1 MQEQGTPRRHLIA
14 LGLTAPLAAAGTG
27 LVAAAP
33 ATARTRRVTRVGA
46 RTGHPFQDPQL
57 PFEDRVEDL
66 LGRLTRDEK
75 ISLLHQQQ
83 PAVPRLGVRSFRTGT
98 EALHG
103 LAWLGKATVFPQALG
118 LASTWNPALIK
129 RVGAA
134 VGDEAR
140 GFQQERPEGWGL
152 NLWAPVVNLL
162 RDPRWG
168 RNEEG
173 YSEDPYLTGAISVA
187 YGTGLQGEHPRY
199 LKTAPTI
206 KHYLAN
212 NTERNRTTSD
222 SVLPPRV
229 RHEYYEAA
237 FRPALTADAVT
248 GVMTSYN
255 LVNGRPATVN
265 PDLDAVVRKWA
276 DKDLLNVTDA
286 DAPNNLTGGQDY
298 YPTLA
303 EADAAALKAG
313 IDSFTSDSKEP
324 GKTVKA
330 LTTALEK
337 GLISESDI
345 DTAVRHI
352 LGIRCRL
359 GEFDPDGG
367 PYGKIS
373 KSVVD
378 SPEHRALARETARE
392 AVVLLKNAPLE
403 GDRPLL
409 PLDGKRLKKVAVV
422 GPLADTL
429 YVDWYSGS
437 LPYEVTPR
445 EGIKERLG
453 SAGKVTGGEG
463 VDRIAVKNAA
473 TGAYLTAGSG
483 ADGAVLTESGTG
495 AGATA
500 QFDVFDWGQDIVTLR
515 SAANA
520 KYVGYDGKVF
530 RNDQDQPGGWY
541 VQQQFAL
548 EKRGE
553 GTWLVRYAGY
563 DTLTDWFG
571 PKKYLKAGD
580 DGTVTLVA
588 EADATRYEV
597 ETVRDGVAEAVEAAR
612 DADVAVVVVG
622 TMPAINGREDHDR
635 TDMALAEGQAALV
648 KAVHRANP
656 RTVVVLETSYPETI
670 TWEQA
675 HIPALVWTTHAGQE
689 TGNALADVLFGDHN
703 PAGRLT
709 QTWYRSEDDLPDLL
723 EYDVIKADRT
733 YLYFRGDVLYP
744 FGHGLSYTTFRYGEP
759 QLSSRTLGPDGTVT
773 VSVRVTN
780 TGRRDGDEVVQL
792 YVRRRGSRDKQ
803 PLQQLRGFERVR
815 VKAGRSTTVRFK
827 LRAADLAHW
836 DVTRGREVV
845 ESGEIELRVGASCGD
860 IRGRTT
866 LRVRGEEIPP
876 RDLSRTTRAAD
887 FDDYRGV
894 RLVDESKVRGDA
906 VGAAEDGAW
915 VLFRDVDLGSGA
927 RKFTARVAREGRG
940 GGSLTVRLGS
950 PRGRVVGTASV
961 PSTGDRY
968 AYESVT
974 ARLRGAHG
982 RHDVYLVFSDA
993 MRLSTFS
1000 LR

>member
-1 MQEQGTPRRHLIA
+1 MQEQGTPRRHLLA
-14 LGLTAPLAAAGTG
+14 LGIAVPLAAAGTG
-27 LVAAAP
+27 TAGAVP
-33 ATARTRRVTRVGA
+33 ATSRTGRADRAGA
-46 RTGHPFQDPQL
+46 RAGHPFQDPGL
-57 PFEDRVEDL
+57 PFAERVEDL
-66 LGRLTRDEK
+66 LGRLTRGEK
-75 ISLLHQQQ
+75 ISLLHQHQ
-83 PAVPRLGVRSFRTGT
+83 PAVPRLGIRSFRTGT

-118 LASTWNPALIK
+118 LASTWNPALIE

-140 GFQQERPEGWGL
+140 GFQHERPKGWGL

-173 YSEDPYLTGAISVA
+173 YSEDPYLTGAVSVA
-187 YGTGLQGEHPRY
+187 YGTGLQGEDPRY

-212 NTERNRTTSD
+212 NTERNRSTSD
-222 SVLPPRV
+222 SILPARV
-229 RHEYYEAA
+229 RQEYYEAA
-237 FRPALTADAVT
+237 FEPALSGDAVT

-265 PDLDAVVRKWA
+265 PGLNDTVRKWA
-276 DKDLLNVTDA
+276 KRELFHVTDA
-286 DAPNNLTGGQDY
+286 DAPNNLVNGQSY

-303 EADAAALKAG
+303 EADAAALTAG
-313 IDSFTSDSKEP
+313 IDSFTSDSEDSS
-324 GKTVKA
+324 KTVKA
-330 LTTALEK
+330 LTTALDK
-337 GLISESDI
+337 GLISESDL
-345 DTAVRHI
+345 DTAVRH
-352 LGIRCRL
+352 LLAIRFRL

-367 PYGKIS
+367 PYAKIT

-392 AVVLLKNAPLE
+392 AIVLLKNAPQRK
-403 GDRPLL
+403 GGALL
-409 PLDGKRLKKVAVV
+409 PLDARRLEKVAVV

-429 YVDWYSGS
+429 YTDWYSGS
-437 LPYEVTPR
+437 LPYAVTPR
-445 EGIKERLG
+445 EGVAERLG
-453 SAGKVTGGEG
+453 SGGKVTGGES
-463 VDRIAVKNAA
+463 VDRIALRNAA

-483 ADGAVLTESGTG
+483 ADGAVLTERATS
-495 AGATA
+495 AGATE
-500 QFDVFDWGQDIVTLR
+500 QFDVFDWGQGIVTLR

-520 KYVGYDGKVF
+520 KYLGYDGKVF
-530 RNDQDQPGGWY
+530 RNDQEQPGGWF
-541 VQQQFAL
+541 VQQQFTL
-548 EKRGE
+548 VEQDD
-553 GTWLVRYAGY
+553 GTRLVRYAGY
-563 DTLTDWFG
+563 DARTDWFG
-571 PKKYLKAGD
+571 DKEYFKAGE

-588 EADATRYEV
+588 EKDATRYRA
-597 ETVRDGVAEAVEAAR
+597 ETVRDGVAEAVAAAR

-656 RTVVVLETSYPETI
+656 RTVVVLESSYPQTVN
-670 TWEQA
+670 WEQA

-709 QTWYRSEDDLPDLL
+709 QTWYRSQDDLPDLL
-723 EYDVIKADRT
+723 EYDIIKADRT
-733 YLYFRGDVLYP
+733 YLYFRGEALYP

-759 QLSSRTLGPDGTVT
+759 RLSARTVEPDGTVT
-773 VSVRVTN
+773 VSVKLTN

-792 YVRRRGSRDKQ
+792 YIRRRGSRDKQ
-803 PLQQLRGFERVR
+803 PLRQLRGFERVR
-815 VKAGRSTTVRFK
+815 LKAGRSTTVRLR

-836 DVTRGREVV
+836 DVTRGRKVV
-845 ESGEIELRVGASCGD
+845 ESGVVEVQVGASCTD

-866 LRVRGEEIPP
+866 LRVRGEKIPP
-876 RDLSRTTRAAD
+876 RDLTGTTRAAD

-894 RLVDESKVRGDA
+894 RLVDESKARGEA
-906 VGAAEDGAW
+906 VGADEDRAW
-915 VLFRDVDLGSGA
+915 IVFRDADLGRGA
-927 RKFTARVAREGRG
+927 EKLTARLAREGRG
-940 GGSLTVRLGS
+940 SGTLTLRLGS
-950 PRGRVVGTASV
+950 PRGRVVGSAQV

-968 AYESVT
+968 DYRTVT
-974 ARLRGAHG
+974 ARLRGARG
-982 RHDVYLVFSDA
+982 RHDVYLVFSDP
-993 MRLSTFS
+993 MRLSTFA

>member
-1 MQEQGTPRRHLIA
+1 MQEQGTPRRHLLA
-14 LGLTAPLAAAGTG
+14 LGLAAPLVAAGTG
-27 LVAAAP
+27 LAGAAP
-33 ATARTRRVTRVGA
+33 ATARPRRSTRA
-46 RTGHPFQDPQL
+46 GHPFRDPAL
-57 PFEDRVEDL
+57 PFEKRVEDL
-66 LGRLTRDEK
+66 LGRLTRKEK
-75 ISLLHQQQ
+75 ISLLHQYQ
-83 PAVPRLGVRSFRTGT
+83 PAIPRLGLKPFRTGS

-103 LAWLGKATVFPQALG
+103 IAWLGKATVFPQAIG
-118 LASTWNPALIK
+118 LASTWNPALIE

-140 GFQQERPEGWGL
+140 GFQHERPKGWGL

-173 YSEDPYLTGAISVA
+173 YSEDPYLSGVISTA
-187 YGTGLQGEHPRY
+187 YGTGLQGDHPQY

-212 NTERNRTTSD
+212 NTEKNRSTSD
-222 SVLPPRV
+222 SVLPPRA
-229 RHEYYEAA
+229 RHEYYQAA
-237 FRPALTADAVT
+237 FRPALRADAVT

-255 LVNGRPATVN
+255 LVNGRPATVD
-265 PDLDAVVRKWA
+265 PGLDETVRKWA
-276 DKDLLNVTDA
+276 GKDLFNVTDA
-286 DAPNNLTGGQDY
+286 DAPNNLVKGQDY

-313 IDSFTSDSKEP
+313 IDSFTSDSEDSS
-324 GKTVKA
+324 KTVEA

-337 GLISESDI
+337 GLITEADL

-367 PYGKIS
+367 PYGKIPA
-373 KSVVD
+373 SVVD
-378 SPEHRALARETARE
+378 SPEHRALARRTARE
-392 AVVLLKNAPLE
+392 AIVLLKNEPPRGGGAV
-403 GDRPLL
+403 L
-409 PLDGKRLKKVAVV
+409 PLNARKTSKVAVV

-429 YVDWYSGS
+429 YTDWYSGS
-437 LPYEVTPR
+437 LPYGVTPR
-445 EGIKERLG
+445 EGVAARLG
-453 SAGKVTGGEG
+453 AAGKVTGGEG
-463 VDRIAVKNAA
+463 VDRIALKNAA
-473 TGAYLTAGSG
+473 TGACLTAGSG
-483 ADGAVLTESGTG
+483 EEGAILTESGDSSSTK
-495 AGATA
+495 A
-500 QFDVFDWGQDIVTLR
+500 QFDVFDWGEGIVTLR

-520 KYVGYDGKVF
+520 KYLGYDGKVF
-530 RNDQDQPGGWY
+530 RNDQEQPGGWF
-541 VQQQFAL
+541 VQQQFVL
-548 EKRGE
+548 EKQADGAR
-553 GTWLVRYAGY
+553 LVRYAGY
-563 DTLTDWFG
+563 ETLTDWFG
-571 PKKYLKAGD
+571 DKKYLKAGE
-580 DGTVTLVA
+580 DGTVTLVTKQN
-588 EADATRYEV
+588 ATSYEV
-597 ETVRDGVAEAVEAAR
+597 ETVRDGVAAAVEAAR
-612 DADVAVVVVG
+612 EADAAVVVVG

-635 TDMALAEGQAALV
+635 ASMALAEGQAALV
-648 KAVHRANP
+648 KAVRRANP
-656 RTVVVLETSYPETI
+656 RTVVVLETSYPQTV
-670 TWEQA
+670 TWEQE

-723 EYDVIKADRT
+723 EYDIIKADRT
-733 YLYFRGDVLYP
+733 YLYFRGDPLYP
-744 FGHGLSYTTFRYGEP
+744 FGHGLSYSTFRYGRP
-759 QLSSRTLGPDGTVT
+759 RLSSHTLERDGAVT

-780 TGRRDGDEVVQL
+780 TGSRDGDEVVQL

-803 PLQQLRGFERVR
+803 PLRQLRGFERVR
-815 VKAGRSTTVRFK
+815 LKAGRSTTVRLK

-845 ESGEIELRVGASCGD
+845 ESGVVEVRVGASSSD

-866 LRVRGEEIPP
+866 LRVRGEKIPP
-876 RDLSRTTRAAD
+876 RDLSRTTRAAS

-894 RLVDESKVRGDA
+894 RLVDESKERGEA
-906 VGAAEDGAW
+906 VGAEEDRAW
-915 VLFRDVDLGSGA
+915 VLFRDVDLGRGA
-927 RKFTARVAREGRG
+927 GKLTARVAREGRG
-940 GGSLTVRLGS
+940 SGTLTVRLGS
-950 PRGRVVGTASV
+950 PRGRVIGSAEV

-968 AYESVT
+968 AYKSVT
-974 ARLRGAHG
+974 ARLRGGRG